1 MSMSFST
8 NQSRWN
14 KRPRLRHHQRRAKAV
29 STKRLCRTPNDSE
42 RLLLGHIVS
51 IAQLAVS
58 QSRPR
63 PSSTL
68 ASSNATRYH
77 PMIKS
82 FRDRNTF
89 RLFSRE
95 HVAAFPESLHR
106 VMLRKLVAL
115 DVAATLEDLRIPAG
129 NRLAKLKGKR
139 LGQHSIR
146 VNDRW
151 R

>member
-1 MSMSFST
+1 
-8 NQSRWN
+8 
-14 KRPRLRHHQRRAKAV
+14 
-29 STKRLCRTPNDSE
+29 
-42 RLLLGHIVS
+42 
-51 IAQLAVS
+51 
-58 QSRPR
+58 
-63 PSSTL
+63 
-68 ASSNATRYH
+68 
-77 PMIKS
+77 MIKS

-151 R
+151 RVCFKWKDGDAFDIEIVDYH